1 MSKDSEHDIK
11 NKEKEEKNDKQQFK
25 VVDKRVFSEDENIGE
40 SKVKPEEE
48 SAPKQESKP
57 VDVVDKETGRESEN
71 NSDVPTFGADF
82 ATFIYSLNTQALLF
96 LGKVPNPSTGKYE
109 KDVKMAKYLIDT
121 IEMLS
126 KKTKG
131 NLDENETKL
140 VDNVLYDIRMAYI
153 SEKK

>member
-1 MSKDSEHDIK
+1 MSKDSEQDIK
-11 NKEKEEKNDKQQFK
+11 NKEKNDEQQFK
-25 VVDKRVFSEDENIGE
+25 VVDKRRFTEGENIEE
-40 SKVKPEEE
+40 SDLKQGEE
-48 SAPKQESKP
+48 SAPKQDSKP
-57 VDVVDKETGRESEN
+57 VDVVDKETGKESEN
-71 NSDVPTFGADF
+71 ASDAPTFGADF

-140 VDNVLYDIRMAYI
+140 VENVLYDIRMAYI

>member
-1 MSKDSEHDIK
+1 MSKDSERDIK

-25 VVDKRVFSEDENIGE
+25 VVDKRRFSEDENVGE
-40 SKVKPEEE
+40 SDVKPEGE
-48 SAPKQESKP
+48 SAPKQDSKP
-57 VDVVDKETGRESEN
+57 VDVADKETGKESEN
-71 NSDVPTFGADF
+71 SSEAPTFGADF

-140 VDNVLYDIRMAYI
+140 VENVLYDIRMAYI